1 MCNDAQL
8 PGTIVSSTQQLP
20 DSNCVG
26 YSIPLC
32 STGPSLSPHAVPTA
46 IKNSTH
52 REIEDSARV
61 LLFSAGDLV
70 ACCAKWNGI
79 KQSRSVQTVGLVE
92 RDSKRGRVRCCGGG
106 DSRFFLTASSHQS
119 ERLPNISDNMKQ
131 TRTKISITFMLQ
143 AHKRFCWAVCPFLF
157 LLALVHWGD
166 ISWLFPRIEPP
177 SYAFLEKY
185 EKTKQC
191 VERQTMWN
199 RTQHHTEG
207 NLRFELRFFVCLMWK
222 EC

>member
-8 PGTIVSSTQQLP
+8 PGTIVSSTQQFP
-20 DSNCVG
+20 DSKCAG
-26 YSIPLC
+26 YSIPQC
-32 STGPSLSPHAVPTA
+32 STAPSLSPHAVPTA

-79 KQSRSVQTVGLVE
+79 KQSRSIQTVGLVE
-92 RDSKRGRVRCCGGG
+92 YDSKMGRVRCCGGG

-131 TRTKISITFMLQ
+131 TRTQISITFMLQ
-143 AHKRFCWAVCPFLF
+143 AHKRFCWAVCSSVSFSVSPLGRYQ
-157 LLALVHWGD
+157 LI
-166 ISWLFPRIEPP
+166 IS
-177 SYAFLEKY
+177 
-185 EKTKQC
+185 T
-191 VERQTMWN
+191 
-199 RTQHHTEG
+199 H
-207 NLRFELRFFVCLMWK
+207 
-222 EC
+222 